1 MDLGILQKNIPSFII
16 FIFHILKIILTTL
29 GTPIKLLDLSEHK
42 NADWM
47 FQNKSSKVWLK
58 NKWHTIKLLNLKL
71 NKFF

>member
-42 NADWM
+42 NAD
-47 FQNKSSKVWLK
+47 
-58 NKWHTIKLLNLKL
+58 
-71 NKFF
+71 